1 MSVSGIYVT
10 AYKIYDL
17 IYYASDI
24 IPFFLK
30 QI

>member
-10 AYKIYDL
+10 AYKIYDF
-17 IYYASDI
+17 IYYASDV
-24 IPFFLK
+24 IPLFLR